1 MAKIEITSSTSNTKR
16 GSNKQPIGTM
26 SKEKLSRFKL
36 KGNIDN
42 PGEYKVRS
50 MADVKKVASSVRMLH
65 TYRMYV
71 HGCVEPKLP
80 SSLKRSVHYFLTPMS
95 RGDSDN
101 AKDRKGFEQAATVEN
116 NNTETSE

>member
-1 MAKIEITSSTSNTKR
+1 MAKIDNTSSTSNNKR

-26 SKEKLSRFKL
+26 SKEKLTRFKL

-42 PGEYKVRS
+42 PGEYKHRS
-50 MADVKKVASSVRMLH
+50 ISDVKKVAKSARAVH

-71 HGCVEPKLP
+71 HGCVEPRLP
-80 SSLKRSVHYFLTPMS
+80 SSLRRSIHYFLTPMS

-101 AKDRKGFEQAATVEN
+101 SKDRKDIVV
-116 NNTETSE
+116 ETSVAEETTS